1 MQVTE
6 KKESIDIVG
15 LIESN
20 PVTMLHA
27 NSQSKLVEK
36 IKTKFTSYEQQ
47 LFISSFYCYFK
58 YNPKTDF
65 VIDLDNVWKW
75 LGFTNKAHSKY
86 TLEKNFTIDRDYKCL
101 LTKVREQKKSTTLPT
116 EAETGEVKK
125 NNRGGHNKETI
136 MLNVETFKK
145 FCLKAGT
152 KKADEIHDYFIKME
166 EVFHEVLIEES
177 EDLQKQLL
185 SLETTKEKEKT
196 RAVEQVI
203 IAQFPQNTECV
214 YFGTI
219 DNTNE
224 KGEKLIKF
232 GISNDLSNRVL
243 DHRKKYMNFRLVSAY
258 RVQNKTEIENLMK
271 KHPKIQKHLRMIRVN
286 DKCKTEILAYDE
298 VNMTIEKLKK
308 YIQDIIDSRKLCM
321 DNFLKMETEIQMLR
335 SQNELLSTN
344 VDLMTGNYKKLLVEH
359 DQLQE
364 TVKKQK
370 VVIESFR
377 KEENDNTVFPE
388 PEINEEAM
396 NDAAAT
402 SAEFTAMFNEFVSAE
417 CIVRSDVYESSVQ
430 LEGRFR
436 LWRQSKPKKEI
447 FHAFKS
453 YMDTRFQPKRMPINK
468 QNAHC
473 YVGIKLREAE
483 YKKKF
488 SCSDAPAVETF
499 LFQMCKFSD
508 TGKILNSVLLR
519 EYKKWKQSVH
529 RECAPD
535 EVELKELK
543 GYLNACP
550 YALKATVWTEH
561 GVNEGY
567 YGLSL
572 MEDYIKQ
579 TEQVQKSNKNTTGK
593 VVEKREIKTNA
604 LIGTWDSIADAAI
617 SENVCAAKMSR
628 YIREK
633 KQIGDYHFITVIHN
647 ANSATTTSA
656 LSNP

>member
-1 MQVTE
+1 MDIVKAFNANDLHTEIIIKGTIDDPLFRASDVGVILEISNIRMSITDFDDSEKRAVSTTDGTGRLQDITFLTE
-6 KKESIDIVG
+6 KGLYKVLFRSRKPIAQKFQNWFCDVIKEIRVTGIYNMQKEIDKKQ
-15 LIESN
+15 E
-20 PVTMLHA
+20 
-27 NSQSKLVEK
+27 QLV
-36 IKTKFTSYEQQ
+36 
-47 LFISSFYCYFK
+47 
-58 YNPKTDF
+58 
-65 VIDLDNVWKW
+65 
-75 LGFTNKAHSKY
+75 
-86 TLEKNFTIDRDYKCL
+86 
-101 LTKVREQKKSTTLPT
+101 
-116 EAETGEVKK
+116 
-125 NNRGGHNKETI
+125 
-136 MLNVETFKK
+136 
-145 FCLKAGT
+145 
-152 KKADEIHDYFIKME
+152 
-166 EVFHEVLIEES
+166 
-177 EDLQKQLL
+177 

-243 DHRKKYMNFRLVSAY
+243 DHRKKYMNFRLVYAY

-271 KHPKIQKHLRMIRVN
+271 KHPKIQKHLRMIKVN

-298 VNMTIEKLKK
+298 VNLTIEKLKK

-321 DNFLKMETEIQMLR
+321 ENFIKMENDIQMLR
-335 SQNELLSTN
+335 SQNDMLSTM
-344 VDLMTGNYKKLLVEH
+344 VESITGNYNKAKIEI
-359 DQLQE
+359 DALQE

-370 VVIESFR
+370 AVIESFR

-436 LWRQSKPKKEI
+436 LWRQTKPKKEI

-488 SCSDAPAVETF
+488 SSSDAHPVETF

-529 RECAPD
+529 RDCAPD

-604 LIGTWDSIADAAI
+604 LIGTWGSIADAAI

-633 KQIGDYHFITVIHN
+633 KQIGDYNFITVIHN
-647 ANSATTTSA
+647 ANNATSSA

>member
-1 MQVTE
+1 MDIVKAFNENDLHTEIIIKGTLDDPLFRASDIGVVLDISNIRTSIVDFDESEKRAVHTTDGTGRLQDITFLTE
-6 KKESIDIVG
+6 KGLYKVLFRSRKPIAQKFQNWVCDVIKEIRVTGIYNMQKEID
-15 LIESN
+15 
-20 PVTMLHA
+20 
-27 NSQSKLVEK
+27 
-36 IKTKFTSYEQQ
+36 
-47 LFISSFYCYFK
+47 
-58 YNPKTDF
+58 
-65 VIDLDNVWKW
+65 
-75 LGFTNKAHSKY
+75 
-86 TLEKNFTIDRDYKCL
+86 
-101 LTKVREQKKSTTLPT
+101 KKQ
-116 EAETGEVKK
+116 
-125 NNRGGHNKETI
+125 
-136 MLNVETFKK
+136 
-145 FCLKAGT
+145 
-152 KKADEIHDYFIKME
+152 E
-166 EVFHEVLIEES
+166 ELA
-177 EDLQKQLL
+177 
-185 SLETTKEKEKT
+185 SLETAKEKEKN

-203 IAQFPQNTECV
+203 ISQFPQNTECI

-232 GISNDLSNRVL
+232 GISNDLSTRVL
-243 DHRKKYMNFRLVSAY
+243 DHRKKYINFKLVCAF

-271 KHPKIQKHLRMIRVN
+271 KHPKIQKHLRMIKVN
-286 DKCKTEILAYDE
+286 DKCKTEIVAYDE
-298 VNMTIEKLKK
+298 VNLTIDKFKK

-321 DNFLKMETEIQMLR
+321 ENFLKMENEIKTLR
-335 SQNELLSTN
+335 SQNDTLST
-344 VDLMTGNYKKLLVEH
+344 DFELMTGNYNKAKIQIDKLE
-359 DQLQE
+359 E
-364 TVKKQK
+364 IVKKQK
-370 VVIESFR
+370 AIIESFR

-388 PEINEEAM
+388 PEINEEEVKNEM
-396 NDAAAT
+396 VN
-402 SAEFTAMFNEFVSAE
+402 SAELTAIFNEFVSAE

-453 YMDTRFQPKRMPINK
+453 YMDTRFQPKRMTINK

-473 YVGIKLREAE
+473 YIGIKLREAE

-488 SCSDAPAVETF
+488 ATVDAPPVETF

-543 GYLNACP
+543 GYLNTCP
-550 YALKATVWTEH
+550 YALKATVWTEY

-593 VVEKREIKTNA
+593 VVEKREIKTNE

-617 SENVCAAKMSR
+617 SENVCASKMSR
-628 YIREK
+628 YIRDK
-633 KQIGDYHFITVIHN
+633 KQIGDYHFVIKF
-647 ANSATTTSA
+647 
-656 LSNP
+656 

>member
-1 MQVTE
+1 MDIVKAFNENDLHTEIVIKGTLDDPLFRASDVGVVLDISNIRTSIADFDDSEKRAVHTMDGTGRLQDITFLTE
-6 KKESIDIVG
+6 KGLYKVLFRSRKPIAQKFQNWVCDVIKEIRVTGIYNMQKEIDKKQ
-15 LIESN
+15 EE
-20 PVTMLHA
+20 
-27 NSQSKLVEK
+27 LV
-36 IKTKFTSYEQQ
+36 
-47 LFISSFYCYFK
+47 
-58 YNPKTDF
+58 
-65 VIDLDNVWKW
+65 
-75 LGFTNKAHSKY
+75 
-86 TLEKNFTIDRDYKCL
+86 
-101 LTKVREQKKSTTLPT
+101 
-116 EAETGEVKK
+116 
-125 NNRGGHNKETI
+125 
-136 MLNVETFKK
+136 
-145 FCLKAGT
+145 
-152 KKADEIHDYFIKME
+152 
-166 EVFHEVLIEES
+166 
-177 EDLQKQLL
+177 

-243 DHRKKYMNFRLVSAY
+243 DHRKKYINFRLVSAY

-271 KHPKIQKHLRMIRVN
+271 KHPKIQKHLRMIKVN
-286 DKCKTEILAYDE
+286 DKCKTEIIAYDE

-321 DNFLKMETEIQMLR
+321 ENFLKMETEIQMLR
-335 SQNELLSTN
+335 SQNEILSTN
-344 VDLMTGNYKKLLVEH
+344 FEIMTGNYNKAKIEI
-359 DQLQE
+359 DALQE

-370 VVIESFR
+370 AVIDSFR

-436 LWRQSKPKKEI
+436 LWKQTKPKKEI

-473 YVGIKLREAE
+473 YVGIKLRETE

-488 SCSDAPAVETF
+488 SSSDAQPVETF

-572 MEDYIKQ
+572 LEDYIKQ
-579 TEQVQKSNKNTTGK
+579 TEQIQKSNKNTTGK

-628 YIREK
+628 YIRDK
-633 KQIGDYHFITVIHN
+633 KQIGDYCYIIKC
-647 ANSATTTSA
+647 
-656 LSNP
+656 

>member
-1 MQVTE
+1 
-6 KKESIDIVG
+6 
-15 LIESN
+15 
-20 PVTMLHA
+20 
-27 NSQSKLVEK
+27 
-36 IKTKFTSYEQQ
+36 
-47 LFISSFYCYFK
+47 
-58 YNPKTDF
+58 
-65 VIDLDNVWKW
+65 
-75 LGFTNKAHSKY
+75 
-86 TLEKNFTIDRDYKCL
+86 
-101 LTKVREQKKSTTLPT
+101 
-116 EAETGEVKK
+116 
-125 NNRGGHNKETI
+125 
-136 MLNVETFKK
+136 
-145 FCLKAGT
+145 
-152 KKADEIHDYFIKME
+152 
-166 EVFHEVLIEES
+166 
-177 EDLQKQLL
+177 
-185 SLETTKEKEKT
+185 
-196 RAVEQVI
+196 
-203 IAQFPQNTECV
+203 
-214 YFGTI
+214 
-219 DNTNE
+219 
-224 KGEKLIKF
+224 
-232 GISNDLSNRVL
+232 
-243 DHRKKYMNFRLVSAY
+243 
-258 RVQNKTEIENLMK
+258 
-271 KHPKIQKHLRMIRVN
+271 
-286 DKCKTEILAYDE
+286 
-298 VNMTIEKLKK
+298 
-308 YIQDIIDSRKLCM
+308 
-321 DNFLKMETEIQMLR
+321 
-335 SQNELLSTN
+335 
-344 VDLMTGNYKKLLVEH
+344 
-359 DQLQE
+359 
-364 TVKKQK
+364 VKKQK
-370 VVIESFR
+370 AVIESFR

-402 SAEFTAMFNEFVSAE
+402 SAEMTAMFNEFVSAE

-473 YVGIKLREAE
+473 YVGIKLRETE
-483 YKKKF
+483 YKNKF
-488 SCSDAPAVETF
+488 SSSEAQPVETF

-508 TGKILNSVLLR
+508 NGKILNSVLLR

-579 TEQVQKSNKNTTGK
+579 TEHIQKSNKNTTGK

-633 KQIGDYHFITVIHN
+633 KQIGDYFYITVIHN
-647 ANSATTTSA
+647 TNNATTSA
-656 LSNP
+656 LSNPYTVTNL

>member
-1 MQVTE
+1 MDIVKAFNANDLHTEIIIKGTIDDPLFRASDVGVILEISNIRMSITDFDDSEKRAVSTTDGTGRLQDITFLTE
-6 KKESIDIVG
+6 KGLYKVLFRSRKPIAQKFQNWVCDVIKEIRVTGIYNMQKEIDKKQ
-15 LIESN
+15 EE
-20 PVTMLHA
+20 
-27 NSQSKLVEK
+27 LV
-36 IKTKFTSYEQQ
+36 
-47 LFISSFYCYFK
+47 
-58 YNPKTDF
+58 
-65 VIDLDNVWKW
+65 
-75 LGFTNKAHSKY
+75 
-86 TLEKNFTIDRDYKCL
+86 
-101 LTKVREQKKSTTLPT
+101 
-116 EAETGEVKK
+116 
-125 NNRGGHNKETI
+125 
-136 MLNVETFKK
+136 
-145 FCLKAGT
+145 
-152 KKADEIHDYFIKME
+152 
-166 EVFHEVLIEES
+166 
-177 EDLQKQLL
+177 

-196 RAVEQVI
+196 RAVEKVI

-232 GISNDLSNRVL
+232 GISNDLSLRVL

-271 KHPKIQKHLRMIRVN
+271 KHPKIQKHLRMIKVN

-321 DNFLKMETEIQMLR
+321 ENFIKMENEIQLLR
-335 SQNELLSTN
+335 SQNDILSTR
-344 VDLMTGNYKKLLVEH
+344 VESITE
-359 DQLQE
+359 DYNKAKIEIDALQE
-364 TVKKQK
+364 MVKKQK
-370 VVIESFR
+370 AVIESFR

-402 SAEFTAMFNEFVSAE
+402 SAELTAMFNEFVSAE

-453 YMDTRFQPKRMPINK
+453 YMDTRFQPKRMTINK

-473 YVGIKLREAE
+473 YVGIKLRETE

-488 SCSDAPAVETF
+488 SSSDAQPVETF

-593 VVEKREIKTNA
+593 VVEKREIKTNE

-633 KQIGDYHFITVIHN
+633 KQIGDYHFVIKC
-647 ANSATTTSA
+647 
-656 LSNP
+656 

>member
-1 MQVTE
+1 MDIVKAFNANDLHTEIIIKGTIDDPLFRASDVGVILEISNIRMSITDFDDSEKRAVSTTDGTGRLQDITFLTE
-6 KKESIDIVG
+6 KGLYKVLFRSRKPIAQKFQNWVCDVIKEIRVTGIYNMQKEIDKKQ
-15 LIESN
+15 EE
-20 PVTMLHA
+20 
-27 NSQSKLVEK
+27 LV
-36 IKTKFTSYEQQ
+36 
-47 LFISSFYCYFK
+47 
-58 YNPKTDF
+58 
-65 VIDLDNVWKW
+65 
-75 LGFTNKAHSKY
+75 
-86 TLEKNFTIDRDYKCL
+86 
-101 LTKVREQKKSTTLPT
+101 
-116 EAETGEVKK
+116 
-125 NNRGGHNKETI
+125 
-136 MLNVETFKK
+136 
-145 FCLKAGT
+145 
-152 KKADEIHDYFIKME
+152 
-166 EVFHEVLIEES
+166 
-177 EDLQKQLL
+177 
-185 SLETTKEKEKT
+185 SLETAKEKEKT

-243 DHRKKYMNFRLVSAY
+243 DHRKKYINFRLVSAY

-271 KHPKIQKHLRMIRVN
+271 KHPKIQKHLRMIKVN
-286 DKCKTEILAYDE
+286 DKCKTEIIAYDE

-321 DNFLKMETEIQMLR
+321 ENFLKMENEIKMLR
-335 SQNELLSTN
+335 NQNDTLTTDFE
-344 VDLMTGNYKKLLVEH
+344 LMTGNYNKAKIEI
-359 DQLQE
+359 DALQE

-370 VVIESFR
+370 AVIDSFR

-436 LWRQSKPKKEI
+436 LWRQTKPKKEI

-453 YMDTRFQPKRMPINK
+453 YMDTRFQPKRMTINK

-473 YVGIKLREAE
+473 YVGIKLRETE

-488 SCSDAPAVETF
+488 SSSDAQPVETF

-572 MEDYIKQ
+572 LEDYIKQ
-579 TEQVQKSNKNTTGK
+579 TEQIQKSNKNTTGK

-628 YIREK
+628 YIRDK
-633 KQIGDYHFITVIHN
+633 KQIGDYCYIIKC
-647 ANSATTTSA
+647 
-656 LSNP
+656 

>member
-1 MQVTE
+1 
-6 KKESIDIVG
+6 
-15 LIESN
+15 
-20 PVTMLHA
+20 
-27 NSQSKLVEK
+27 
-36 IKTKFTSYEQQ
+36 
-47 LFISSFYCYFK
+47 
-58 YNPKTDF
+58 
-65 VIDLDNVWKW
+65 
-75 LGFTNKAHSKY
+75 
-86 TLEKNFTIDRDYKCL
+86 
-101 LTKVREQKKSTTLPT
+101 
-116 EAETGEVKK
+116 
-125 NNRGGHNKETI
+125 
-136 MLNVETFKK
+136 
-145 FCLKAGT
+145 
-152 KKADEIHDYFIKME
+152 
-166 EVFHEVLIEES
+166 
-177 EDLQKQLL
+177 
-185 SLETTKEKEKT
+185 
-196 RAVEQVI
+196 
-203 IAQFPQNTECV
+203 
-214 YFGTI
+214 
-219 DNTNE
+219 
-224 KGEKLIKF
+224 
-232 GISNDLSNRVL
+232 
-243 DHRKKYMNFRLVSAY
+243 
-258 RVQNKTEIENLMK
+258 
-271 KHPKIQKHLRMIRVN
+271 
-286 DKCKTEILAYDE
+286 
-298 VNMTIEKLKK
+298 
-308 YIQDIIDSRKLCM
+308 
-321 DNFLKMETEIQMLR
+321 METEIQMLR

-344 VDLMTGNYKKLLVEH
+344 FEIMTGNYNKAKIEI
-359 DQLQE
+359 DALQE

-370 VVIESFR
+370 AVIESFR

-402 SAEFTAMFNEFVSAE
+402 SAEMTAMFNEFVSAE

-436 LWRQSKPKKEI
+436 LWKQTKPKKEI
-447 FHAFKS
+447 FHALKS

-488 SCSDAPAVETF
+488 SSSEAQPVETF

-508 TGKILNSVLLR
+508 NGKILNSVLLR

-535 EVELKELK
+535 EIELKELK

-579 TEQVQKSNKNTTGK
+579 TEQIQKSNKNTTGK
-593 VVEKREIKTNA
+593 LVEKREIKTNA
-604 LIGTWDSIADAAI
+604 LIGTWGSIADAAI

-633 KQIGDYHFITVIHN
+633 KQIGDYCYVTVIHT
-647 ANSATTTSA
+647 ANSATTSA
-656 LSNP
+656 LSNPYTVTKL

>member
-1 MQVTE
+1 MDIVKAFNENDLHTEIIIKGTLDDPLFRASDIGVVLDISNIRTSIVDFDESEKRAVHTTDGTGRLQDITFLTE
-6 KKESIDIVG
+6 KGLYKVLFRSRKPIAQKFQNWVCDVIKEIRVTGIYNMQKEID
-15 LIESN
+15 
-20 PVTMLHA
+20 
-27 NSQSKLVEK
+27 
-36 IKTKFTSYEQQ
+36 
-47 LFISSFYCYFK
+47 
-58 YNPKTDF
+58 
-65 VIDLDNVWKW
+65 
-75 LGFTNKAHSKY
+75 
-86 TLEKNFTIDRDYKCL
+86 
-101 LTKVREQKKSTTLPT
+101 KKQ
-116 EAETGEVKK
+116 
-125 NNRGGHNKETI
+125 
-136 MLNVETFKK
+136 
-145 FCLKAGT
+145 
-152 KKADEIHDYFIKME
+152 E
-166 EVFHEVLIEES
+166 ELA
-177 EDLQKQLL
+177 
-185 SLETTKEKEKT
+185 SLETAKEKEKN

-203 IAQFPQNTECV
+203 ISQFPQNTECI

-232 GISNDLSNRVL
+232 GISNDLSTRVL
-243 DHRKKYMNFRLVSAY
+243 DHRKKYINFKLVCAF

-271 KHPKIQKHLRMIRVN
+271 KHPKIQKHLRMIKVN
-286 DKCKTEILAYDE
+286 DKCKTEIVAYDE
-298 VNMTIEKLKK
+298 VNLTIDKFKK

-321 DNFLKMETEIQMLR
+321 ENFLKMENEIKTLR
-335 SQNELLSTN
+335 SQNDTLST
-344 VDLMTGNYKKLLVEH
+344 DFELMTGNYNKAKIQIDKLE
-359 DQLQE
+359 E
-364 TVKKQK
+364 IVKKQK
-370 VVIESFR
+370 AIIESFR

-388 PEINEEAM
+388 PEINEEEVKNEM
-396 NDAAAT
+396 VN
-402 SAEFTAMFNEFVSAE
+402 SAELTAIFNEFVSAE

-453 YMDTRFQPKRMPINK
+453 YMDTRFQPKRMTINK

-473 YVGIKLREAE
+473 YIGIKLREAE

-488 SCSDAPAVETF
+488 ATVDAPPVETF

-543 GYLNACP
+543 GYLNTCP
-550 YALKATVWTEH
+550 YALKATVWTEY

-593 VVEKREIKTNA
+593 VVEKREIKTNV

-617 SENVCAAKMSR
+617 SENVCASKMSR
-628 YIREK
+628 YIRDK
-633 KQIGDYHFITVIHN
+633 KQIGDYHFVIKF
-647 ANSATTTSA
+647 
-656 LSNP
+656 

>member
-1 MQVTE
+1 MDIVKAFNANDLHTEIIIKGTIDDPLFRASDVGVILEISNIRMSITDFDDSEKRAVSTTDGTGRLQDITFLTE
-6 KKESIDIVG
+6 KGLYKVLFRSRKPIAQKFQNWVCDVIKEIRVTGIYNMQKEIDKKQ
-15 LIESN
+15 EE
-20 PVTMLHA
+20 
-27 NSQSKLVEK
+27 LV
-36 IKTKFTSYEQQ
+36 
-47 LFISSFYCYFK
+47 
-58 YNPKTDF
+58 
-65 VIDLDNVWKW
+65 
-75 LGFTNKAHSKY
+75 
-86 TLEKNFTIDRDYKCL
+86 
-101 LTKVREQKKSTTLPT
+101 
-116 EAETGEVKK
+116 
-125 NNRGGHNKETI
+125 
-136 MLNVETFKK
+136 
-145 FCLKAGT
+145 
-152 KKADEIHDYFIKME
+152 
-166 EVFHEVLIEES
+166 
-177 EDLQKQLL
+177 
-185 SLETTKEKEKT
+185 SLETAKEKEKT

-232 GISNDLSNRVL
+232 GISNDLSLRVL
-243 DHRKKYMNFRLVSAY
+243 DHRKKYINFRLVSAF

-271 KHPKIQKHLRMIRVN
+271 KHPKIQKHLRMIKVN
-286 DKCKTEILAYDE
+286 DKCKTEIIAYDE

-321 DNFLKMETEIQMLR
+321 ENFLKMETEIQMLR
-335 SQNELLSTN
+335 SQNDILSTN
-344 VDLMTGNYKKLLVEH
+344 FEIMTGNYNKAKIEI
-359 DQLQE
+359 DALQE

-370 VVIESFR
+370 AVIDSFR

-436 LWRQSKPKKEI
+436 LWRQTKPKKEI

-453 YMDTRFQPKRMPINK
+453 YMDTRFQPKRMTINK

-473 YVGIKLREAE
+473 YVGIKLRETE

-488 SCSDAPAVETF
+488 SSSDAQPVETF

-572 MEDYIKQ
+572 LEDYIKQ
-579 TEQVQKSNKNTTGK
+579 TEQIQKSNKNTTGK

-628 YIREK
+628 YIRDK
-633 KQIGDYHFITVIHN
+633 KQIGDYCYIIKC
-647 ANSATTTSA
+647 
-656 LSNP
+656 

>member
-1 MQVTE
+1 MDIVKAFNANDLHTEIIIKGTIDDPLFRASDVGVVLDMVNIRATIVDFDDSEKRAVNTVDGTGRLQDITFLTE
-6 KKESIDIVG
+6 KGLYKVLFRSRKPIAQKFQNWVCDVIKEIRVTGIYNMQKEID
-15 LIESN
+15 
-20 PVTMLHA
+20 
-27 NSQSKLVEK
+27 
-36 IKTKFTSYEQQ
+36 
-47 LFISSFYCYFK
+47 
-58 YNPKTDF
+58 
-65 VIDLDNVWKW
+65 
-75 LGFTNKAHSKY
+75 
-86 TLEKNFTIDRDYKCL
+86 
-101 LTKVREQKKSTTLPT
+101 KKQ
-116 EAETGEVKK
+116 
-125 NNRGGHNKETI
+125 
-136 MLNVETFKK
+136 
-145 FCLKAGT
+145 
-152 KKADEIHDYFIKME
+152 E
-166 EVFHEVLIEES
+166 ELA
-177 EDLQKQLL
+177 

-271 KHPKIQKHLRMIRVN
+271 KHPKIQKHLRMIKVN
-286 DKCKTEILAYDE
+286 DKCKTEIIAYDE

-321 DNFLKMETEIQMLR
+321 ENFIKMENEIKMLR
-335 SQNELLSTN
+335 NQNDTLTTDFE
-344 VDLMTGNYKKLLVEH
+344 LMTGNYNKAKIEIDNLK
-359 DQLQE
+359 E

-370 VVIESFR
+370 AVIESFR

-396 NDAAAT
+396 NDAAST
-402 SAEFTAMFNEFVSAE
+402 TAEFTAMFNEFVSAE

-436 LWRQSKPKKEI
+436 LWKQTKPKKEI

-453 YMDTRFQPKRMPINK
+453 YMDTRFQPKRMTINK

-488 SCSDAPAVETF
+488 SSSDAQPVETF

-617 SENVCAAKMSR
+617 SENVCASKMSR

-656 LSNP
+656 L

>member
-1 MQVTE
+1 MDIVKAFNENDLHTEIVIKGTIDDPLFRASDIGVVLDIASIRSVLRDFDESEKVVHTMHTLGGTQEVTFLTE
-6 KKESIDIVG
+6 KGLYKVLFRSRKPIAQKFQNWVCDVIKEIRVTGIYNMQKEID
-15 LIESN
+15 
-20 PVTMLHA
+20 
-27 NSQSKLVEK
+27 
-36 IKTKFTSYEQQ
+36 
-47 LFISSFYCYFK
+47 
-58 YNPKTDF
+58 
-65 VIDLDNVWKW
+65 
-75 LGFTNKAHSKY
+75 
-86 TLEKNFTIDRDYKCL
+86 
-101 LTKVREQKKSTTLPT
+101 KKQ
-116 EAETGEVKK
+116 
-125 NNRGGHNKETI
+125 
-136 MLNVETFKK
+136 
-145 FCLKAGT
+145 
-152 KKADEIHDYFIKME
+152 E
-166 EVFHEVLIEES
+166 ELA
-177 EDLQKQLL
+177 
-185 SLETTKEKEKT
+185 SLETTKEKEKS

-243 DHRKKYMNFRLVSAY
+243 DHRKKYINFRLVSAY

-286 DKCKTEILAYDE
+286 DKCKTEIVAYDE
-298 VNMTIEKLKK
+298 VNLTIDKLKK
-308 YIQDIIDSRKLCM
+308 YIQDIIDSRKLCIE
-321 DNFLKMETEIQMLR
+321 NFTKMENEIKTLR
-335 SQNELLSTN
+335 SQNDILSTR
-344 VDLMTGNYKKLLVEH
+344 VESITE
-359 DQLQE
+359 DYNKAKIEIDNLKE

-370 VVIESFR
+370 AVIESFR

-436 LWRQSKPKKEI
+436 LWKQTKPKKEI
-447 FHAFKS
+447 FHAFKD
-453 YMDTRFQPKRMPINK
+453 YMDTRFKPKRMTINK

-473 YVGIKLREAE
+473 YIGIKLREAE

-519 EYKKWKQSVH
+519 EYKKWKQSVN
-529 RECAPD
+529 RACAPD

-572 MEDYIKQ
+572 IEDYIKQ

-593 VVEKREIKTNA
+593 VVEKREIKTNE

-633 KQIGDYHFITVIHN
+633 KQIGDYHFVTKC
-647 ANSATTTSA
+647 
-656 LSNP
+656 

>member
-1 MQVTE
+1 MDIVKAFNANDLHTEIIIKGTIDDPLFRASDVGVILEISNIRMSITDFDDSEKRAVSTTDGTGRLQDITFLTE
-6 KKESIDIVG
+6 KGLYKVLFRSRKPIAQKFQNWVCDVIKEIRVTGIYNMQKEIDKKQ
-15 LIESN
+15 EE
-20 PVTMLHA
+20 
-27 NSQSKLVEK
+27 LV
-36 IKTKFTSYEQQ
+36 
-47 LFISSFYCYFK
+47 
-58 YNPKTDF
+58 
-65 VIDLDNVWKW
+65 
-75 LGFTNKAHSKY
+75 
-86 TLEKNFTIDRDYKCL
+86 
-101 LTKVREQKKSTTLPT
+101 
-116 EAETGEVKK
+116 
-125 NNRGGHNKETI
+125 
-136 MLNVETFKK
+136 
-145 FCLKAGT
+145 
-152 KKADEIHDYFIKME
+152 
-166 EVFHEVLIEES
+166 
-177 EDLQKQLL
+177 
-185 SLETTKEKEKT
+185 SLETAKEKEKT

-232 GISNDLSNRVL
+232 GISNDLSHRVL
-243 DHRKKYMNFRLVSAY
+243 DHRKKYLNFRLVSAF

-271 KHPKIQKHLRMIRVN
+271 KHPKIQKHLRMIQVN
-286 DKCKTEILAYDE
+286 DKCKTEIIAYDE
-298 VNMTIEKLKK
+298 VNLTIDKLQK
-308 YIQDIIDSRKLCM
+308 YMKDIIDSRKLCM
-321 DNFLKMETEIQMLR
+321 ENFLKMETEIQMLR

-344 VDLMTGNYKKLLVEH
+344 FEIMTGNYNKAKIEI
-359 DQLQE
+359 DALQE

-370 VVIESFR
+370 AVIESFR

-402 SAEFTAMFNEFVSAE
+402 SAEMTAMFNEFVSAE

-436 LWRQSKPKKEI
+436 LWKQTKPKKEI

-488 SCSDAPAVETF
+488 SSSEAQPVETF

-508 TGKILNSVLLR
+508 NGKILNSVLLR

-535 EVELKELK
+535 EIELKELK

-579 TEQVQKSNKNTTGK
+579 TEQIQKSNKNTTGK
-593 VVEKREIKTNA
+593 LVEKREIKTNA
-604 LIGTWDSIADAAI
+604 LIGTWGSIADAAI

-633 KQIGDYHFITVIHN
+633 KQIGDYCYVTVIHT
-647 ANSATTTSA
+647 ANSATTSA
-656 LSNP
+656 LSNPYTVTKL

>member
-1 MQVTE
+1 MDIVKAFNANDLHTEIIIKGTIDDPLFRASDVGVILEISNIRMSITDFDDSEKRAVSTTDGTGRLQDITFLTE
-6 KKESIDIVG
+6 KGLYKVLFRSRKPIAQKFQNWVCDVIKEIRVTGIYNMQKEIDKKQ
-15 LIESN
+15 EE
-20 PVTMLHA
+20 
-27 NSQSKLVEK
+27 LV
-36 IKTKFTSYEQQ
+36 
-47 LFISSFYCYFK
+47 
-58 YNPKTDF
+58 
-65 VIDLDNVWKW
+65 
-75 LGFTNKAHSKY
+75 
-86 TLEKNFTIDRDYKCL
+86 
-101 LTKVREQKKSTTLPT
+101 
-116 EAETGEVKK
+116 
-125 NNRGGHNKETI
+125 
-136 MLNVETFKK
+136 
-145 FCLKAGT
+145 
-152 KKADEIHDYFIKME
+152 
-166 EVFHEVLIEES
+166 
-177 EDLQKQLL
+177 
-185 SLETTKEKEKT
+185 SLETAKEKEKT

-232 GISNDLSNRVL
+232 GISNDLSHRVL
-243 DHRKKYMNFRLVSAY
+243 DHRKKYLNFRLVSAF

-271 KHPKIQKHLRMIRVN
+271 KHPKIQKHLRMIQVN
-286 DKCKTEILAYDE
+286 DKCKTEIIAYDE
-298 VNMTIEKLKK
+298 VNLTIDKLQK
-308 YIQDIIDSRKLCM
+308 YMKDIIDSRKLCM
-321 DNFLKMETEIQMLR
+321 ENFLKMETEIQMLR

-344 VDLMTGNYKKLLVEH
+344 FEIMTGNYNKAKIEI
-359 DQLQE
+359 DALQE

-370 VVIESFR
+370 AVIESFR

-402 SAEFTAMFNEFVSAE
+402 SAEMTAMFNEFVSAE

-436 LWRQSKPKKEI
+436 LWKQTKPKKEI
-447 FHAFKS
+447 FHALKS

-488 SCSDAPAVETF
+488 SSSEAQPVETF

-508 TGKILNSVLLR
+508 NGKILNSVLLR

-535 EVELKELK
+535 EIELKELK

-579 TEQVQKSNKNTTGK
+579 TEQIQKSNKNTTGK
-593 VVEKREIKTNA
+593 LVEKREIKTNA
-604 LIGTWDSIADAAI
+604 LIGTWGSIADAAI

-633 KQIGDYHFITVIHN
+633 KQIGDYCYVTVIHT
-647 ANSATTTSA
+647 ANSATTSA
-656 LSNP
+656 LSNPYTVTKL

>member
-1 MQVTE
+1 MQGTE

-75 LGFTNKAHSKY
+75 LGFSQKDAAKRVV
-86 TLEKNFTIDRDYKCL
+86 EKNFVIDKDYKRL
-101 LTKVREQKKSTTLPT
+101 LHSSVEQTKSTNTMGV
-116 EAETGEVKK
+116 EVGEVKK

-166 EVFHEVLIEES
+166 EVFHEVLMEES

-196 RAVEQVI
+196 RAVEKVI

-243 DHRKKYMNFRLVSAY
+243 DHRKKYMNFILVSAY

-271 KHPKIQKHLRMIRVN
+271 KHPKIQKHLRMIKVN

-321 DNFLKMETEIQMLR
+321 ENFLKMENEIQMLR
-335 SQNELLSTN
+335 SQNDILSTR
-344 VDLMTGNYKKLLVEH
+344 VESITE
-359 DQLQE
+359 DYNKAKIEIDALQE

-370 VVIESFR
+370 AVIESFR

-396 NDAAAT
+396 NDAAT
-402 SAEFTAMFNEFVSAE
+402 ISAELTALFNEFVSAE

-436 LWRQSKPKKEI
+436 LWKQTKPKKEI
-447 FHAFKS
+447 FHAFKD
-453 YMDTRFQPKRMPINK
+453 YMDTRFKPKRMTINK

-473 YVGIKLREAE
+473 YIGIKLREAE

-519 EYKKWKQSVH
+519 EYKKWKQSVN
-529 RECAPD
+529 RACAPD

-572 MEDYIKQ
+572 IEDYIKQ

-593 VVEKREIKTNA
+593 LVEKREIKTNE

-617 SENVCAAKMSR
+617 AENVCAAKMSR

-633 KQIGDYHFITVIHN
+633 KQIGDYHFVTKC
-647 ANSATTTSA
+647 
-656 LSNP
+656 

>member
-1 MQVTE
+1 MSITDFDDSEKRAVSTTDGTGRLQDITFLTE
-6 KKESIDIVG
+6 KGLYKVLFRSRKPIAQKFQNWVCDVIKEIRVTGIYNMQKEIDKKQ
-15 LIESN
+15 EE
-20 PVTMLHA
+20 
-27 NSQSKLVEK
+27 LV
-36 IKTKFTSYEQQ
+36 
-47 LFISSFYCYFK
+47 
-58 YNPKTDF
+58 
-65 VIDLDNVWKW
+65 
-75 LGFTNKAHSKY
+75 
-86 TLEKNFTIDRDYKCL
+86 
-101 LTKVREQKKSTTLPT
+101 
-116 EAETGEVKK
+116 
-125 NNRGGHNKETI
+125 
-136 MLNVETFKK
+136 
-145 FCLKAGT
+145 
-152 KKADEIHDYFIKME
+152 
-166 EVFHEVLIEES
+166 
-177 EDLQKQLL
+177 
-185 SLETTKEKEKT
+185 SLETAKEKEKT

-232 GISNDLSNRVL
+232 GISNDLSHRVL
-243 DHRKKYMNFRLVSAY
+243 DHRKKYLNFRLVSAF

-271 KHPKIQKHLRMIRVN
+271 KHPKIQKHLRMIQVN
-286 DKCKTEILAYDE
+286 DKCKTEIIAYDE
-298 VNMTIEKLKK
+298 VNLTIDKLQK
-308 YIQDIIDSRKLCM
+308 YMKDIIDSRKLCM
-321 DNFLKMETEIQMLR
+321 ENFLKMETEIQMLR

-344 VDLMTGNYKKLLVEH
+344 FEIMTGNYNKAKIEI
-359 DQLQE
+359 DALQE

-370 VVIESFR
+370 AVIESFR

-402 SAEFTAMFNEFVSAE
+402 SAEMTAMFNEFVSAE

-436 LWRQSKPKKEI
+436 LWKQTKPKKEI
-447 FHAFKS
+447 FHALKS

-488 SCSDAPAVETF
+488 SSSEAQPVETF

-508 TGKILNSVLLR
+508 NGKILNSVLLR

-535 EVELKELK
+535 EIELKELK

-579 TEQVQKSNKNTTGK
+579 TEQIQKSNKNTTGK
-593 VVEKREIKTNA
+593 LVEKREIKTNA
-604 LIGTWDSIADAAI
+604 LIGTWGSIADAAI

-633 KQIGDYHFITVIHN
+633 KQIGDYCYVTVIHT
-647 ANSATTTSA
+647 ANSATTSA
-656 LSNP
+656 LSNPYTVTKL

>member
-1 MQVTE
+1 MHTLGGSQDVTFLTE
-6 KKESIDIVG
+6 KGLYKVLFRSRKPIAQKFQNWVCDVIKEIRVTGIYNMQKEIDKKQ
-15 LIESN
+15 EE
-20 PVTMLHA
+20 
-27 NSQSKLVEK
+27 LV
-36 IKTKFTSYEQQ
+36 
-47 LFISSFYCYFK
+47 
-58 YNPKTDF
+58 
-65 VIDLDNVWKW
+65 
-75 LGFTNKAHSKY
+75 
-86 TLEKNFTIDRDYKCL
+86 
-101 LTKVREQKKSTTLPT
+101 
-116 EAETGEVKK
+116 
-125 NNRGGHNKETI
+125 
-136 MLNVETFKK
+136 
-145 FCLKAGT
+145 
-152 KKADEIHDYFIKME
+152 
-166 EVFHEVLIEES
+166 
-177 EDLQKQLL
+177 
-185 SLETTKEKEKT
+185 SLETTKEKEKS
-196 RAVEQVI
+196 RAVEKVI

-243 DHRKKYMNFRLVSAY
+243 DHRKKYMNFILVSAY

-271 KHPKIQKHLRMIRVN
+271 KHPKVQKHLRMIKVN

-321 DNFLKMETEIQMLR
+321 ENFIKMENDIKMLR
-335 SQNELLSTN
+335 NQNDTLTTDFE
-344 VDLMTGNYKKLLVEH
+344 LMTGNYNKAKIEI
-359 DQLQE
+359 DALQE
-364 TVKKQK
+364 TIKKQK
-370 VVIESFR
+370 TVIDSFR

-436 LWRQSKPKKEI
+436 LWKQTKPKKEI

-488 SCSDAPAVETF
+488 SSSEAQPVETF

-508 TGKILNSVLLR
+508 NGKILNSVLLR

-535 EVELKELK
+535 EIELKELK

-579 TEQVQKSNKNTTGK
+579 TEQIQKSNKNTTGK
-593 VVEKREIKTNA
+593 LVEKREIKTNA
-604 LIGTWDSIADAAI
+604 LIGTWGSIADAAI

-633 KQIGDYHFITVIHN
+633 KQIGDYCYVTVIHN
-647 ANSATTTSA
+647 ANSATTTV
-656 LSNP
+656 N

>member
-1 MQVTE
+1 MDIVKAFNANDLHTEIIIKGTIDDPLFRASDVGVVLDMVNIRATIVDFDDSEKRAVNTVDGTGRLQDITFLTE
-6 KKESIDIVG
+6 KGLYKVLFRSRKPIAQKFQNWVCDVIKEIRVTGIYNMQKEIDKKQ
-15 LIESN
+15 EE
-20 PVTMLHA
+20 
-27 NSQSKLVEK
+27 LV
-36 IKTKFTSYEQQ
+36 
-47 LFISSFYCYFK
+47 
-58 YNPKTDF
+58 
-65 VIDLDNVWKW
+65 
-75 LGFTNKAHSKY
+75 
-86 TLEKNFTIDRDYKCL
+86 
-101 LTKVREQKKSTTLPT
+101 
-116 EAETGEVKK
+116 
-125 NNRGGHNKETI
+125 
-136 MLNVETFKK
+136 
-145 FCLKAGT
+145 
-152 KKADEIHDYFIKME
+152 
-166 EVFHEVLIEES
+166 
-177 EDLQKQLL
+177 

-271 KHPKIQKHLRMIRVN
+271 KHPKIQKHLRTIQVN
-286 DKCKTEILAYDE
+286 DKCKTEIIAYDE
-298 VNMTIEKLKK
+298 VNMTIDKFKK

-321 DNFLKMETEIQMLR
+321 ENFIKMETEIQMLR
-335 SQNELLSTN
+335 SQNEILSIN
-344 VDLMTGNYKKLLVEH
+344 VDLMTENYKKLLVEH

-370 VVIESFR
+370 AVIDSFR

-402 SAEFTAMFNEFVSAE
+402 SAELTAMFNEFVSAE

-447 FHAFKS
+447 FHAFKD

-488 SCSDAPAVETF
+488 SSSDAQPVETF
-499 LFQMCKFSD
+499 LFQICKFSD

-519 EYKKWKQSVH
+519 EYKKWKQSVN

-543 GYLNACP
+543 GYLNTCP

-593 VVEKREIKTNA
+593 VVEKREIKTNE

-628 YIREK
+628 YIRDK
-633 KQIGDYHFITVIHN
+633 KQIGDYHFVIKC
-647 ANSATTTSA
+647 
-656 LSNP
+656 

>member
-1 MQVTE
+1 MQGTE
-6 KKESIDIVG
+6 QKDSIDIVG

-20 PVTMLHA
+20 PVTMIHA
-27 NSQSKLVEK
+27 NSKSKLVEK

-75 LGFTNKAHSKY
+75 LDFGQKDSAKRL
-86 TLEKNFTIDRDYKCL
+86 LEKIFIIDKDYKSL
-101 LTKVREQKKSTTLPT
+101 LRFKAEQKNSTTLPT

-125 NNRGGHNKETI
+125 EKRGGHNKETI
-136 MLNVETFKK
+136 MLNIETFKK

-166 EVFHEVLIEES
+166 EVFHEVLMEES

-185 SLETTKEKEKT
+185 SIETTKEKEKT

-243 DHRKKYMNFRLVSAY
+243 DHRKKYMNFRLVSAF

-271 KHPKIQKHLRMIRVN
+271 KHSKIQKHLRTIQVN

-298 VNMTIEKLKK
+298 VNLTIEKLKK

-321 DNFLKMETEIQMLR
+321 ENFIKMENEIQMLR
-335 SQNELLSTN
+335 SQNDMLSTM
-344 VDLMTGNYKKLLVEH
+344 VESITGNYNKAKIEI
-359 DQLQE
+359 DALQE

-370 VVIESFR
+370 TVIDSFR

-396 NDAAAT
+396 DDAAAT
-402 SAEFTAMFNEFVSAE
+402 SVEFTAMFNEFVSAE

-453 YMDTRFQPKRMPINK
+453 YMDTRFQPKRMTINK

-473 YVGIKLREAE
+473 YVGIKLRETE

-488 SCSDAPAVETF
+488 SSSDAQPVETF
-499 LFQMCKFSD
+499 LFQICKFSD

-529 RECAPD
+529 RECMPD
-535 EVELKELK
+535 EVEMKELK

-593 VVEKREIKTNA
+593 VVEKREIKTNE

-628 YIREK
+628 YIRDK
-633 KQIGDYHFITVIHN
+633 KQIGDYHFVIKC
-647 ANSATTTSA
+647 
-656 LSNP
+656 

>member
-1 MQVTE
+1 MQKE
-6 KKESIDIVG
+6 IDKKQE
-15 LIESN
+15 E
-20 PVTMLHA
+20 
-27 NSQSKLVEK
+27 LV
-36 IKTKFTSYEQQ
+36 
-47 LFISSFYCYFK
+47 
-58 YNPKTDF
+58 
-65 VIDLDNVWKW
+65 
-75 LGFTNKAHSKY
+75 
-86 TLEKNFTIDRDYKCL
+86 
-101 LTKVREQKKSTTLPT
+101 
-116 EAETGEVKK
+116 
-125 NNRGGHNKETI
+125 
-136 MLNVETFKK
+136 
-145 FCLKAGT
+145 
-152 KKADEIHDYFIKME
+152 
-166 EVFHEVLIEES
+166 
-177 EDLQKQLL
+177 
-185 SLETTKEKEKT
+185 SLETTKEKEKS

-243 DHRKKYMNFRLVSAY
+243 DHRKKYINFRLVSAY

-286 DKCKTEILAYDE
+286 DKCKTEIVAYDE
-298 VNMTIEKLKK
+298 VNLTIDKLKK
-308 YIQDIIDSRKLCM
+308 YIQDIIDSRKLCIE
-321 DNFLKMETEIQMLR
+321 NFTKMENEIKTLR
-335 SQNELLSTN
+335 SQNDTLST
-344 VDLMTGNYKKLLVEH
+344 DFELMTGNYNKAKIEI
-359 DQLQE
+359 DKLQE

-370 VVIESFR
+370 AVIESFR

-388 PEINEEAM
+388 PEINEETM
-396 NDAAAT
+396 NDAATT
-402 SAEFTAMFNEFVSAE
+402 SAELTVLFNEFVSAE

-436 LWRQSKPKKEI
+436 LWRQTKPKKEI
-447 FHAFKS
+447 FHAFKD
-453 YMDTRFQPKRMPINK
+453 YMDTRFKPKRMTINK

-473 YVGIKLREAE
+473 YIGIKLREAE

-488 SCSDAPAVETF
+488 SCSDAPAVERF

-519 EYKKWKQSVH
+519 EYKKWKQSVN
-529 RECAPD
+529 RACAPD

-543 GYLNACP
+543 GYLNMCP

-572 MEDYIKQ
+572 MEDYLKQ
-579 TEQVQKSNKNTTGK
+579 TEQLQKSNKNTTGK
-593 VVEKREIKTNA
+593 VVEKREIKTNE

-633 KQIGDYHFITVIHN
+633 KQIGDYCYVTVIHN
-647 ANSATTTSA
+647 ANNATTTA
-656 LSNP
+656 NAVSNPYTVTKL

>member
-1 MQVTE
+1 MQGTE
-6 KKESIDIVG
+6 KKDSIDIVG

-75 LGFTNKAHSKY
+75 LGFVQKVNAKRL
-86 TLEKNFTIDRDYKCL
+86 LEKNFTIEKDYKCL
-101 LTKVREQKKSTTLPT
+101 LVPSEEQTKSTNTIGVEVG
-116 EAETGEVKK
+116 EAKK
-125 NNRGGHNKETI
+125 NNRGGHNKEI
-136 MLNVETFKK
+136 FMLNVETFKK

-166 EVFHEVLIEES
+166 EVFHEVLMEES

-185 SLETTKEKEKT
+185 TLETTKEKEKT

-232 GISNDLSNRVL
+232 GISNDLSLRVL
-243 DHRKKYMNFRLVSAY
+243 DHRKKYINFRLVCAF
-258 RVQNKTEIENLMK
+258 RVQNKTEIENLVK
-271 KHPKIQKHLRMIRVN
+271 KHPKVQKHLRMIKVN
-286 DKCKTEILAYDE
+286 DKCKTEIIAYDE
-298 VNMTIEKLKK
+298 VNLTIDKLQK
-308 YIQDIIDSRKLCM
+308 YMKDIIDSRKLCIE
-321 DNFLKMETEIQMLR
+321 NFVKMETEIQMLY
-335 SQNELLSTN
+335 SQNEILKTN
-344 VDLMTGNYKKLLVEH
+344 VEMMTGKYTKLLVEH

-370 VVIESFR
+370 AAIESFR

-436 LWRQSKPKKEI
+436 LWKQTKPKKEI
-447 FHAFKS
+447 FHAFKN

-488 SCSDAPAVETF
+488 SSTDAAPVETF

-508 TGKILNSVLLR
+508 NGKILNSVLLR

-529 RECAPD
+529 RECAID
-535 EVELKELK
+535 EIELKEIK

-579 TEQVQKSNKNTTGK
+579 MEQVQKSNKNTTGK
-593 VVEKREIKTNA
+593 VVEKREIKTNE
-604 LIGTWDSIADAAI
+604 LIGTWDSIADAAV

-633 KQIGDYHFITVIHN
+633 KQIGDYHFVVKC
-647 ANSATTTSA
+647 
-656 LSNP
+656 

>member
-1 MQVTE
+1 MDIVKAFNANDLHTEIIIKGTIDDPLFRASDVGVVLDMVNIRATIVDFDDSEKRAVNTVDGTGRLQDITFLTE
-6 KKESIDIVG
+6 KGLYKVLFRSRKPIAQKFQNWVCDVIKEIRVTGIYNMQKEIDKKQ
-15 LIESN
+15 EE
-20 PVTMLHA
+20 
-27 NSQSKLVEK
+27 LV
-36 IKTKFTSYEQQ
+36 
-47 LFISSFYCYFK
+47 
-58 YNPKTDF
+58 
-65 VIDLDNVWKW
+65 
-75 LGFTNKAHSKY
+75 
-86 TLEKNFTIDRDYKCL
+86 
-101 LTKVREQKKSTTLPT
+101 
-116 EAETGEVKK
+116 
-125 NNRGGHNKETI
+125 
-136 MLNVETFKK
+136 
-145 FCLKAGT
+145 
-152 KKADEIHDYFIKME
+152 
-166 EVFHEVLIEES
+166 
-177 EDLQKQLL
+177 
-185 SLETTKEKEKT
+185 SLETAKEKEKT

-243 DHRKKYMNFRLVSAY
+243 DHRKKYMNFRLVSAF

-271 KHPKIQKHLRMIRVN
+271 KHPKIQKHLRMIQVN
-286 DKCKTEILAYDE
+286 DKCKTEIIAYDE
-298 VNMTIEKLKK
+298 VNMTIDKLKK

-321 DNFLKMETEIQMLR
+321 ENFIKMENEIKMLR
-335 SQNELLSTN
+335 SQNDTLTTDFE
-344 VDLMTGNYKKLLVEH
+344 LMTGKYNKAKIEI
-359 DQLQE
+359 DALQE

-370 VVIESFR
+370 AAIELFR

-402 SAEFTAMFNEFVSAE
+402 SVELTAMFNEFVSAE

-436 LWRQSKPKKEI
+436 LWRQTKPKKEI

-473 YVGIKLREAE
+473 YVGIKLRETE

-488 SCSDAPAVETF
+488 SSSDAQPVETF

-519 EYKKWKQSVH
+519 EYKKWKQSVN
-529 RECAPD
+529 RACAPD
-535 EVELKELK
+535 EVEMKELK

-593 VVEKREIKTNA
+593 VVEKREIKTNE

-628 YIREK
+628 YIRDK
-633 KQIGDYHFITVIHN
+633 KQIGDYHFVIKC
-647 ANSATTTSA
+647 
-656 LSNP
+656 

>member
-1 MQVTE
+1 MDIVKAFNANDLHTEIIIKGTIDDPLFRASDVGVILEISNIRMSITDFDDSEKRAVSTTDGTGRLQDITFLTE
-6 KKESIDIVG
+6 KGLYKVLFRSRKPIAQKFQNWVCDVIKEIRVTGIYNMQKEIDKKQ
-15 LIESN
+15 EE
-20 PVTMLHA
+20 
-27 NSQSKLVEK
+27 LV
-36 IKTKFTSYEQQ
+36 
-47 LFISSFYCYFK
+47 
-58 YNPKTDF
+58 
-65 VIDLDNVWKW
+65 
-75 LGFTNKAHSKY
+75 
-86 TLEKNFTIDRDYKCL
+86 
-101 LTKVREQKKSTTLPT
+101 
-116 EAETGEVKK
+116 
-125 NNRGGHNKETI
+125 
-136 MLNVETFKK
+136 
-145 FCLKAGT
+145 
-152 KKADEIHDYFIKME
+152 
-166 EVFHEVLIEES
+166 
-177 EDLQKQLL
+177 

-232 GISNDLSNRVL
+232 GISNDLSLRVL

-271 KHPKIQKHLRMIRVN
+271 KHPKIQKHLRMIKVN

-298 VNMTIEKLKK
+298 VNLTIEKLKK

-321 DNFLKMETEIQMLR
+321 ENFLKMETEIQMLR
-335 SQNELLSTN
+335 SQNDILSTN
-344 VDLMTGNYKKLLVEH
+344 VELMTGNYKKLLVEN
-359 DQLQE
+359 DTLQE

-370 VVIESFR
+370 AVIESFR

-396 NDAAAT
+396 NDAATT

-436 LWRQSKPKKEI
+436 LWKQTKPKKEI

-453 YMDTRFQPKRMPINK
+453 YMDTRFQPKRMTINK

-488 SCSDAPAVETF
+488 SSSDAQPVETF
-499 LFQMCKFSD
+499 MFQMCKFSD

-519 EYKKWKQSVH
+519 EYKKWKQSVY

-628 YIREK
+628 YIRDK

-656 LSNP
+656 L

>member
-1 MQVTE
+1 
-6 KKESIDIVG
+6 
-15 LIESN
+15 
-20 PVTMLHA
+20 
-27 NSQSKLVEK
+27 
-36 IKTKFTSYEQQ
+36 
-47 LFISSFYCYFK
+47 
-58 YNPKTDF
+58 
-65 VIDLDNVWKW
+65 
-75 LGFTNKAHSKY
+75 
-86 TLEKNFTIDRDYKCL
+86 
-101 LTKVREQKKSTTLPT
+101 
-116 EAETGEVKK
+116 
-125 NNRGGHNKETI
+125 
-136 MLNVETFKK
+136 
-145 FCLKAGT
+145 
-152 KKADEIHDYFIKME
+152 ME
-166 EVFHEVLIEES
+166 
-177 EDLQKQLL
+177 
-185 SLETTKEKEKT
+185 
-196 RAVEQVI
+196 
-203 IAQFPQNTECV
+203 
-214 YFGTI
+214 
-219 DNTNE
+219 
-224 KGEKLIKF
+224 
-232 GISNDLSNRVL
+232 
-243 DHRKKYMNFRLVSAY
+243 
-258 RVQNKTEIENLMK
+258 
-271 KHPKIQKHLRMIRVN
+271 
-286 DKCKTEILAYDE
+286 
-298 VNMTIEKLKK
+298 
-308 YIQDIIDSRKLCM
+308 
-321 DNFLKMETEIQMLR
+321 NFLKMETEIQMLR
-335 SQNELLSTN
+335 SQNDILSTN
-344 VDLMTGNYKKLLVEH
+344 VELMTGNYKKLLVEN
-359 DQLQE
+359 DTLQE

-370 VVIESFR
+370 AVIESFR

-396 NDAAAT
+396 NDAATT

-436 LWRQSKPKKEI
+436 LWKQTKPKKEI

-453 YMDTRFQPKRMPINK
+453 YMDTRFQPKRMTINK

-488 SCSDAPAVETF
+488 SSSDAQPVETF
-499 LFQMCKFSD
+499 MFQMCKFSD

-519 EYKKWKQSVH
+519 EYKKWKQSVY

-628 YIREK
+628 YIRDK

-656 LSNP
+656 L

>member
-1 MQVTE
+1 MDIVKAFNANDLHTEIVIKGTVNDPLFRASDIGVVLELSNIRMSITDFDESEKVVSTTDTLGGTQEVTFLTE
-6 KKESIDIVG
+6 KGLYKVLFRSRKPIAQKFQNWVCDVIKEIRVTGIYNMQKEIDKKQ
-15 LIESN
+15 EE
-20 PVTMLHA
+20 
-27 NSQSKLVEK
+27 LV
-36 IKTKFTSYEQQ
+36 
-47 LFISSFYCYFK
+47 
-58 YNPKTDF
+58 
-65 VIDLDNVWKW
+65 
-75 LGFTNKAHSKY
+75 
-86 TLEKNFTIDRDYKCL
+86 
-101 LTKVREQKKSTTLPT
+101 
-116 EAETGEVKK
+116 
-125 NNRGGHNKETI
+125 
-136 MLNVETFKK
+136 
-145 FCLKAGT
+145 
-152 KKADEIHDYFIKME
+152 
-166 EVFHEVLIEES
+166 
-177 EDLQKQLL
+177 
-185 SLETTKEKEKT
+185 SLETAKEKEKT

-232 GISNDLSNRVL
+232 GISNDLSLRVL
-243 DHRKKYMNFRLVSAY
+243 DHRKKYINFRLVSAF

-271 KHPKIQKHLRMIRVN
+271 KHPKIQKHLRMIKVN
-286 DKCKTEILAYDE
+286 DKCKTEIIAYDE

-321 DNFLKMETEIQMLR
+321 ENFLKMETEIQMLR
-335 SQNELLSTN
+335 SQNDILSTN
-344 VDLMTGNYKKLLVEH
+344 FEIMTGNYNKAKIEI
-359 DQLQE
+359 DALQE

-370 VVIESFR
+370 AVIDSFR

-436 LWRQSKPKKEI
+436 LWRQTKPKKEI

-453 YMDTRFQPKRMPINK
+453 YMDTRFQPKRMTINK

-473 YVGIKLREAE
+473 YVGIKLRETE

-488 SCSDAPAVETF
+488 SSSDAQPVETF

-572 MEDYIKQ
+572 LEDYIKQ
-579 TEQVQKSNKNTTGK
+579 TEQIQKSNKNTTGK

-628 YIREK
+628 YIRDK
-633 KQIGDYHFITVIHN
+633 KQIGDYCYIIKC
-647 ANSATTTSA
+647 
-656 LSNP
+656 